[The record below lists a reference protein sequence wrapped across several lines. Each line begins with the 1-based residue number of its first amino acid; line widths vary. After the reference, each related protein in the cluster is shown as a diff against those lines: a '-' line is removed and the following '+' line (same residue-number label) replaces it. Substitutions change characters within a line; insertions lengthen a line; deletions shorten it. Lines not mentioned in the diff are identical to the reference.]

1 MSETGKLTATQHKAI
16 AALLTCASVRQ
27 ASKQSGVAERTL
39 HRWMQDAAFQAALT
53 DAQSRAVQAHVTAL
67 IAQLADNR
75 QAMIAIRDGAQHE
88 STRLRASIAIDDSLI
103 KWRSLAEFEQRLARL
118 EREIASET

>member
-39 HRWMQDAAFQAALT
+39 HRWMEDTAFQAALT

-67 IAQLADNR
+67 IAQLDDNR
-75 QAMIAIRDGAQHE
+75 AAMIALRDGAQHE
-88 STRLRASIAIDDSLI
+88 STKLRAAIAIDESLL
-103 KWRSLAEFEQRLARL
+103 KWRAVSEFEQRLSAL
-118 EREIASET
+118 ERSLTSET

>member
-1 MSETGKLTATQHKAI
+1 MSETGKLSATQHKAI

-39 HRWMQDAAFQAALT
+39 HRWMEDETFQAALT
-53 DAQSRAVQAHVTAL
+53 DAQSGAVALHVAAL
-67 IAQLADNR
+67 IAQLDANR
-75 QAMIAIRDGAQHE
+75 AAMVALRDGAQHE

-103 KWRSLAEFEQRLARL
+103 KWRSIAEFEQRLARL